1 MYNRIR
7 FNSIRFGLISFF
19 VLIFQ
24 STLFQGLAV
33 GAVKPDFVIL
43 LVVFFSLYKGA
54 RPGMF
59 YGMGLGIFVDA
70 LSGGI
75 IGVNSFVF
83 GCVGFL
89 CGLLEERVY
98 INHFLTKF
106 LVGFSACSVYIVA
119 YYVLAL
125 QFFQLPGFFANPD
138 IILGTIVYT
147 SICNIFFADILD
159 RFVIIRSTALL

>member
-19 VLIFQ
+19 VLVFQ
-24 STLFQGLAV
+24 STLFHGLAL
-33 GAVKPDFVIL
+33 GAVKPDFVML
-43 LVVFFSLYKGA
+43 LVVFFSLYKGSKQ
-54 RPGMF
+54 GMF
-59 YGMGLGIFVDA
+59 YGMVMGLFVDA

-83 GCVGFL
+83 GCIGFL
-89 CGLLEERVY
+89 CGLLDERVY

-106 LVGFSACSVYIVA
+106 LVGFSACSFYMIV

-125 QFFQLPGFFANPD
+125 QFFQLPEFFANPD
-138 IILGTIVYT
+138 IILGTIGYT

-159 RFVIIRSTALL
+159 RFVIIRSTSLL